1 MDHRVLKRGQVSG
14 AMLFEITQIDVGL
27 AHQALLELGLK
38 LKIRRVRLLATVY
51 KWCTWRKALIE
62 KEKEKEEKAKE
73 EKARSKAE
81 LWARV
86 KSAKQARL
94 NGALLQSSKSA
105 SEPSRDGSGCGGR
118 EEGAAKVKVGPIA
131 NDWVVKP
138 RVTNAGTD
146 GVHSSSSQSSGRLK
160 RKSSSTSTGSTLP
173 RFPARSTTIS
183 TLRSVSDS
191 TDARAALNEALA
203 LSDSDD
209 EDESH
214 SRDASLDEELG
225 KSVSSLNKNIELV
238 LLSPIGGSAL
248 GESQKILEGFTR
260 KKPRKSCVTHCQGKG
275 NVDIRYSHHSTA
287 SMCPMVR
294 HYAGMIDGKTMRVLS
309 KNQASDGAVKRVRNV
324 LGIFLLRKKKEG
336 AHLQMLLGTDYF
348 NPTTCRGC
356 LERTILTPRSSPL
369 FFFLCSPSLS
379 WVFSYHFLLPCSIY
393 ADVRTL
399 PYVVMH

>member
-1 MDHRVLKRGQVSG
+1 MDHRVLKREQVSG

-73 EKARSKAE
+73 EKERSKAE

-86 KSAKQARL
+86 KSLGRVKSAKEARL
-94 NGALLQSSKSA
+94 NGALLQSSKLA

-324 LGIFLLRKKKEG
+324 LGIFLLQKKKKG
-336 AHLQMLLGTDYF
+336 H
-348 NPTTCRGC
+348 TCRCC
-356 LERTILTPRSSPL
+356 LERTILTPPL
-369 FFFLCSPSLS
+369 
-379 WVFSYHFLLPCSIY
+379 
-393 ADVRTL
+393 ADVAWNGL
-399 PYVVMH
+399 F